1 MYSNLLAEPTKS
13 SPEYPSIAKQRQ
25 TELEGQALEIGST
38 TDAVGFIDYVQQ
50 VKRKVKG
57 WESNTGEYREG
68 QQVLERHRFQFPS
81 NWLKSSLPPDLF
93 FFSFSFS
100 FSFSFA
106 KLYFRRNHFT
116 Y

>member
-1 MYSNLLAEPTKS
+1 M
-13 SPEYPSIAKQRQ
+13 
-25 TELEGQALEIGST
+25 EIGST

-81 NWLKSSLPPDLF
+81 NWLYTDNVDGEWSAFNEILKRKDATILAQVSI
-93 FFSFSFS
+93 
-100 FSFSFA
+100 FA
-106 KLYFRRNHFT
+106 ISPE
-116 Y
+116 